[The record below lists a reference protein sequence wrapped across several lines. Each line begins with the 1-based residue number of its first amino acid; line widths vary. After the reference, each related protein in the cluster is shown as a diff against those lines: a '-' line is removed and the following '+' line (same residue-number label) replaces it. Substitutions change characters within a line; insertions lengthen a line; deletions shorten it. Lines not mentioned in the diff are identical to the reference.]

1 MAENTT
7 STQDTNKDN
16 LMDMLNDFNVPPESS
31 EEVKVENEIESNT
44 EESVELSEE
53 KSEEITQKEEEAVEE
68 VKNWLIDNKFED
80 SEEGKKKLADA
91 YKNIQSAKDK
101 AEVELRD
108 KSTKYEKLEIIDDWL
123 KKNPNVVEKLQ
134 QEAEKQEASGP
145 PQKPEEYDILEEAAE
160 GSSSQVWRQE
170 YDQWLIDQG
179 AKKAM
184 QHFEGVRAEDN
195 VKKARQ
201 AEINELKSLGMSEE
215 EIQSFYGFMKS
226 PDNVTTSNMVK
237 VWKVLNEEKENAN
250 SPSEKKKENSTSVLE
265 MEKVQSGAA
274 IEGKSTP
281 AKKPEDKELD
291 GFMKGI
297 MQFSK

>member
-1 MAENTT
+1 
-7 STQDTNKDN
+7 
-16 LMDMLNDFNVPPESS
+16 
-31 EEVKVENEIESNT
+31 
-44 EESVELSEE
+44 
-53 KSEEITQKEEEAVEE
+53 
-68 VKNWLIDNKFED
+68 
-80 SEEGKKKLADA
+80 
-91 YKNIQSAKDK
+91 
-101 AEVELRD
+101 
-108 KSTKYEKLEIIDDWL
+108 
-123 KKNPNVVEKLQ
+123 
-134 QEAEKQEASGP
+134 
-145 PQKPEEYDILEEAAE
+145 
-160 GSSSQVWRQE
+160 
-170 YDQWLIDQG
+170 
-179 AKKAM
+179 M

-281 AKKPEDKELD
+281 AKNLRTKN
-291 GFMKGI
+291 
-297 MQFSK
+297 